1 MGVPVLVV
9 IGAILMILGGTF
21 WLVVKVSQKYYAELY
36 QSCTSTATG
45 VVEKVVGARNFRNMG
60 NGHTF
65 FPVYKYTVDGEEYR
79 CQGNKGAHKED
90 KVSREDVTIYYD
102 PNKPGVSYTDRATND
117 KIFLNFKVGGT
128 ALLVLGALLIILELA
143 GVF

>member
-9 IGAILMILGGTF
+9 IGAILMILGGVF
-21 WLVVKVSQKYYAELY
+21 WLVVKVSQKYYEELY

-45 VVEKVVGARNFRNMG
+45 VVEKVIKARAFRNMG
-60 NGHTF
+60 DSHTF
-65 FPVYKYTVDGEEYR
+65 FPIYKYTVDGEDYH

-90 KVSREDVTIYYD
+90 KVSREDVTIFYD

-117 KIFLNFKVGGT
+117 KIFLTFKTAGT
-128 ALLVLGALLIILELA
+128 FFLVLGVLLIILELA